1 MVMTAQLQQTLRE
14 SKTARWIVLALV
26 SFVML
31 TGYLFTDILSPLKPL
46 LLKDSALD
54 WNNSSYGFFTGAY
67 SLFNVFFL
75 FLIIGGII
83 LDKLGIRFTG
93 ITFVS
98 LMIVG
103 AGINYYAL
111 TPAFVNG
118 GFGYDFMNSFF
129 TSYSPSVKMAALGF
143 ATFGVGV
150 EIAGITVSKI
160 LVKWFRGKELALAM
174 GLEMATARF
183 GMLAAFWFSTR
194 VAGEQEII
202 TRPVAFAALLLIVG
216 LLTFLIYAM
225 MDAKYDKQE
234 GVEEASADPEDEF
247 KISDLGKLFTNKAF
261 MYIAILCVL
270 FYSAVFP
277 FMKYAAD
284 LFVNKFGT
292 TADTGGFIAGLL
304 PLGTMAL
311 TPLFGSYLDNKGKGA
326 SIMIFGS
333 ILLIAV
339 HLTFALAPS
348 STFIAWAG
356 MIVLGIGFSL
366 VPASMWPS
374 VPKIVEDRY
383 LGSAYAVIFMIQN
396 IGLMVVPMLIGYV
409 LDVMNPG
416 VTEQI
421 QQGVEGAVYNYTVP
435 MLIFASTGILGLLFA
450 YLLKKEDKKK
460 GYGLELPNIQK

>member
-1 MVMTAQLQQTLRE
+1 MSAQLQQTLRE

-93 ITFVS
+93 ITFIS
-98 LMIVG
+98 LMVVG

-118 GFGYDFMNSFF
+118 GFGYEFMGSFF
-129 TSYSPSVKMAALGF
+129 PNYSPSVKMAALGF
-143 ATFGVGV
+143 AIFGVGV

-160 LVKWFRGKELALAM
+160 LVKWFKGKELALAM

-194 VAGEQEII
+194 IAGEQEII
-202 TRPVAFAALLLIVG
+202 TRPVAFAILLLIIG

-234 GVEEASADPEDEF
+234 GVEETGIDPEDEF

-292 TADTGGFIAGLL
+292 SVDTGAFIAGLL
-304 PLGTMAL
+304 PFGTMAL
-311 TPLFGSYLDNKGKGA
+311 TPVFGSFLDNKGKGA
-326 SIMIFGS
+326 SIMILGS

-348 STFIAWAG
+348 NIIFAWAG

-396 IGLMVVPMLIGYV
+396 IGLMTIPMLIGYV
-409 LDVMNPG
+409 LESVNPG

-421 QQGVEGAVYNYTVP
+421 QQGIEGAAYNYTVP
-435 MLIFASTGILGLLFA
+435 MLIFASTGILGLVFA
-450 YLLKKEDKKK
+450 FLLKAEDKKK